1 MQLISLV
8 VPVYNEEE
16 MLPIFFKKA
25 LEIFK
30 DDEKYRY
37 EFVIVNDGSKDKTL
51 DIIKKEAGRSKRI
64 SYLSFSKNYGQEA
77 AVEAGLKAARGEAVI
92 PIDCDFQDPPEV
104 VFEMLKK
111 YEEGYE
117 VVNAKRQSRDEDSFL
132 KKKTAGLFYKIT
144 NKIAG
149 KKVIEENVCFF
160 RLLSRRV
167 VDHINAL
174 PEASRVIRAE
184 VPYVG
189 FKTAEVLFS
198 RVKRE
203 AGKTKYN
210 YRKLMGVASKTFSA
224 ATPNLLS
231 WPFVIGL
238 FLSAI
243 FGVATIV
250 FVVLAIVYPHLYSY
264 FLLALIVAVA
274 LFAVGLISLILSI
287 YSIYI
292 KNIYYNTTNRPN
304 FYVEESYTAEN
315 ALLDSNG
322 DRR

>member
-25 LEIFK
+25 LEIFQ
-30 DDEKYRY
+30 DDDKYRY
-37 EFVIVNDGSKDKTL
+37 EFLIVNDGSKDETL
-51 DIIKKEAGRSKRI
+51 KIIKEEAAKSKRI

-77 AVEAGLKAARGEAVI
+77 AVEAGLKAAKGDAVI

-104 VFEMLKK
+104 VLKMLEKF
-111 YEEGYE
+111 EEGYE
-117 VVNAKRQSRDEDSFL
+117 VVNAKRESRDEDSFL

-189 FKTAEVLFS
+189 FKTAEVRFS

-210 YRKLMGVASKTFSA
+210 YRKLMGVASKTFTA

-231 WPFVIGL
+231 WPFLIGV
-238 FLSAI
+238 FLAGF
-243 FGVATIV
+243 FGVATLIFFIV
-250 FVVLAIVYPHLYSY
+250 TMIYHELFIY
-264 FLLALIVAVA
+264 FFPTLMVSLV
-274 LFAVGLISLILSI
+274 LFAIGIICLVLSI
-287 YSIYI
+287 YSLYI
-292 KNIYYNTTNRPN
+292 KTIYYNTTNRPN
-304 FYVEESYTAEN
+304 FYVEEAYTAKN
-315 ALLDSNG
+315 ALADFNDDLK
-322 DRR
+322 